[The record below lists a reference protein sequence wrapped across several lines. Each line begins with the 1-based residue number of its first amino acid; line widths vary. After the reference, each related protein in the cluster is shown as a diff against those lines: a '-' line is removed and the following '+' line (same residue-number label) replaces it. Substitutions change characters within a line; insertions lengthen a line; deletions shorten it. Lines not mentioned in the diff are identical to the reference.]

1 MSSRSG
7 SRRSNSRGRVDWDN
21 MSTGMQPDF
30 SAISSIGSTGSS
42 RSGSSRRGSS
52 RSGSSQRSVSSGAI
66 QQRLREE
73 EYYLQL
79 EHEKGVRVCYT
90 GTFLTQGRRDKHGTG
105 TYTIKEFLKLATDK
119 FNQPGPEPMPQPQ
132 YDSEYRTLTDLNE
145 LLDYFRTVGEFGRVV
160 TSFCSDKQHGDRAL
174 GLPSCKDCEDEMKD
188 GAGPDLYTTQ
198 AREDARIRSSRRR
211 RRQSRRRRERESI
224 RRVRSAARRGSVGA
238 REELTRRLARRERR
252 RARRATRRRS

>member
-7 SRRSNSRGRVDWDN
+7 SRSGSRGRVDWDN

-30 SAISSIGSTGSS
+30 SAISSISSTGSS
-42 RSGSSRRGSS
+42 RR
-52 RSGSSQRSVSSGAI
+52 GSSQRSVSSGAI
-66 QQRLREE
+66 QQRIRAE

-79 EHEKGVRVCYT
+79 EHDKGVRVCYT
-90 GTFLTQGRRDKHGTG
+90 GTFLTEGRRDKHGTG
-105 TYTIKEFLKLATDK
+105 TYTIEEFLKLATDK

-132 YDSEYRTLTDLNE
+132 YGSEYRTLTDLDE
-145 LLDYFRTVGEFGRVV
+145 LLDFFRTVGEFGKAVA
-160 TSFCSDKQHGDRAL
+160 SFCSDKQHGDPAQR
-174 GLPSCKDCEDEMKD
+174 LPSCKDCEDEMKD

-211 RRQSRRRRERESI
+211 RRQSRRRREAEEI
-224 RRVRSAARRGSVGA
+224 RRARSSARRGRPGA
-238 REELTRRLARRERR
+238 REELTRWLARRERR

>member
-7 SRRSNSRGRVDWDN
+7 SRRSSSRGRVDWDN

-30 SAISSIGSTGSS
+30 SAISSVGSTGSS

-52 RSGSSQRSVSSGAI
+52 RRSVSSGAI

-73 EYYLQL
+73 DYYLQM

-90 GTFLTQGRRDKHGTG
+90 GTFLTQGRRDKHGNG

-119 FNQPGPEPMPQPQ
+119 FNEPGPEPMPQPQ

-198 AREDARIRSSRRR
+198 AREDARNRSSRRR

-238 REELTRRLARRERR
+238 REELTRRLARRDRR